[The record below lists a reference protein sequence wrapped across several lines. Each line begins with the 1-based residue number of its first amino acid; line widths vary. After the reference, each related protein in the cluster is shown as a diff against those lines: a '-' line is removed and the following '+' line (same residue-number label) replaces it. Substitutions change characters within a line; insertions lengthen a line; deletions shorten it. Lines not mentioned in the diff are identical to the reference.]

1 MKIRKLA
8 KKTSH
13 SRSVNKKTII
23 YTSEAFPAAVA
34 SQVSKSSDLHT
45 VEIIWFSKSKQKQ
58 KKIVVKSKTTRHIT
72 CLTNRVLRTL
82 PL

>member
-23 YTSEAFPAAVA
+23 YTSEAFPAALA
-34 SQVSKSSDLHT
+34 SQASKSSDLQT
-45 VEIIWFSKSKQKQ
+45 VGIIWFTTSKQKQ
-58 KKIVVKSKTTRHIT
+58 KKIAVK
-72 CLTNRVLRTL
+72 
-82 PL
+82 